1 MVDMLSRA
9 RFDDEDDMVLEDKEV
24 NVDFFE
30 SAQVTVREE
39 NSPTLNEFNENE
51 YEGEWFWIGR
61 FLRTLTSDAAW
72 KRDEGIRIRMKPYW
86 FFLHNGSIWRHPKK
100 RNGTPLRLMIKR
112 GEQKALLSVYH
123 ESPWAGHP
131 RS

>member
-51 YEGEWFWIGR
+51 YEGE
-61 FLRTLTSDAAW
+61 
-72 KRDEGIRIRMKPYW
+72 
-86 FFLHNGSIWRHPKK
+86 
-100 RNGTPLRLMIKR
+100 
-112 GEQKALLSVYH
+112 
-123 ESPWAGHP
+123 
-131 RS
+131 